1 MLRMYGARELG
12 PTEVPRLHEIVSEL
26 SIRAQLTRRPRVFY
40 LPSRVLN
47 AFSVGDRE
55 TATIVLSQGL
65 LATLGLR
72 EIAGVLAHEIAYIGN
87 NDMRI
92 MILADMASRMTGLMG
107 QICIFMLIF
116 NLPLSLFG
124 AAVVP
129 WLFIV
134 VLIAAPTVSAI
145 LQLALSRIR
154 EF

>member
-1 MLRMYGARELG
+1 M
-12 PTEVPRLHEIVSEL
+12 
-26 SIRAQLTRRPRVFY
+26 
-40 LPSRVLN
+40 
-47 AFSVGDRE
+47 
-55 TATIVLSQGL
+55 LSQGL

-107 QICIFMLIF
+107 QIGIFMLIF

-124 AAVVP
+124 AATVP

-145 LQLALSRIR
+145 LQLALSRNR